1 MTLLAIRGL
10 TKNFG
15 PVEILK
21 GVDLEV
27 NKGEVVSIIGA
38 SGSGKTTLLRCV
50 NLLEDFNGGEIVLDG
65 VAIGYM
71 GEGSARRR
79 LGERELARQRAMT
92 GMVFQSFNLF
102 PHLTALGNVMLG
114 LTKVRHMAKHEAQA
128 LAMTWLARV
137 GLDDRASHLPS
148 QLSGGQQQ
156 RVAIAR
162 ALAMDPKLVLLD
174 EITSALDPELVGEVL
189 NTIKLLAKEGTTM
202 LIVTHEMRFAR
213 DVAHRTIFMDGGLIA
228 EQGPSAKLFR
238 NPKNARLKD
247 FLKRANM

>member
-50 NLLEDFNGGEIVLDG
+50 NLLEDFNGGEIILDG
-65 VAIGYM
+65 VAIGYT
-71 GEGSARRR
+71 GAGRVRRR

-114 LTKVRHMAKHEAQA
+114 LLKVRHMAKREAQA

-137 GLDDRASHLPS
+137 GLDDRAAHLPS

-238 NPKNARLKD
+238 NPQNARLKE

>member
-1 MTLLAIRGL
+1 
-10 TKNFG
+10 
-15 PVEILK
+15 VEILK

-50 NLLEDFNGGEIVLDG
+50 NLLEDFNGGEIILDG
-65 VAIGYM
+65 VSIGYT
-71 GEGSARRR
+71 GAGSVRRR

-114 LTKVRHMAKHEAQA
+114 LLKVRHMAKREAQA

-189 NTIKLLAKEGTTM
+189 NTIKLLAEEGTTM

-238 NPKNARLKD
+238 NPQNARLKE

>member
-1 MTLLAIRGL
+1 
-10 TKNFG
+10 
-15 PVEILK
+15 
-21 GVDLEV
+21 
-27 NKGEVVSIIGA
+27 VVSIIGA

-65 VAIGYM
+65 VAIGYT
-71 GEGSARRR
+71 GEGDARRR

-102 PHLTALGNVMLG
+102 PHLTALGNVMLC
-114 LTKVRHMAKHEAQA
+114 LTKVRHMPKREAQQ
-128 LAMTWLARV
+128 LAMNWLSRV
-137 GLDDRASHLPS
+137 GLADRAAHLPS

-202 LIVTHEMRFAR
+202 LIVTHEMAFAR
-213 DVAHRTIFMDGGLIA
+213 AVADRVVFMEAGRILEHNTPEA
-228 EQGPSAKLFR
+228 FFT
-238 NPKNARLKD
+238 NPQTARAQQ
-247 FLKRANM
+247 FLEKFSFVSTLPKKPKELALL

>member
-65 VAIGYM
+65 VAIGYT
-71 GEGSARRR
+71 GTGDAAGA

-114 LTKVRHMAKHEAQA
+114 LTKVRRHGQARGPAACHE
-128 LAMTWLARV
+128 LAGPRRPCRSR
-137 GLDDRASHLPS
+137 RASAQPAFGRAAAARCHCPRPGDGS
-148 QLSGGQQQ
+148 Q
-156 RVAIAR
+156 AR
-162 ALAMDPKLVLLD
+162 AA
-174 EITSALDPELVGEVL
+174 
-189 NTIKLLAKEGTTM
+189 
-202 LIVTHEMRFAR
+202 
-213 DVAHRTIFMDGGLIA
+213 
-228 EQGPSAKLFR
+228 
-238 NPKNARLKD
+238 
-247 FLKRANM
+247 

>member
-65 VAIGYM
+65 VAIGYT
-71 GEGSARRR
+71 GAGSARRR

-114 LTKVRHMAKHEAQA
+114 LTKVRHMAKREAQA
-128 LAMTWLARV
+128 LAMKWLARV
-137 GLDDRASHLPS
+137 GLDDRAAHLPS

-162 ALAMDPKLVLLD
+162 ALAMDPKLMLLD

-238 NPKNARLKD
+238 NPKNARLKE

>member
-1 MTLLAIRGL
+1 MPLLSIRGV
-10 TKNFG
+10 TKSFG
-15 PVEILK
+15 PNQILK
-21 GVDLEV
+21 GVDLDV

-50 NLLEDFNGGEIVLDG
+50 NLLEDFDGGEIVLDD
-65 VAIGYM
+65 VAIGYVTRN
-71 GEGSARRR
+71 GSRHR
-79 LGERELARQRAMT
+79 LGERELAHQRAMT

-114 LTKVRHMAKHEAQA
+114 LVKVRHMPKAEAHA
-128 LAMTWLARV
+128 LAMKWLSRV
-137 GLDDRASHLPS
+137 GLSDRATHLPS

-189 NTIKLLAKEGTTM
+189 NAIKLLAKEGTTM

-238 NPKNARLKD
+238 NPQNARLKE
-247 FLKRANM
+247 FLKRANI

>member
-50 NLLEDFNGGEIVLDG
+50 NLLEDFNSGEIVLDG
-65 VAIGYM
+65 VAIGYT
-71 GEGSARRR
+71 GTGSGRRR

-102 PHLTALGNVMLG
+102 PHLSALGNIMLG
-114 LTKVRHMAKHEAQA
+114 LTKVRHMPKRAAQQLA
-128 LAMTWLARV
+128 LSWLARV

-202 LIVTHEMRFAR
+202 LIVTHEMHFAR

-247 FLKRANM
+247 FLKRANI

>member
-50 NLLEDFNGGEIVLDG
+50 NLLEDFNGGEIILDG
-65 VAIGYM
+65 VAIGYT
-71 GEGSARRR
+71 GAGAARRR

-102 PHLTALGNVMLG
+102 PHLTALGNVKLG
-114 LTKVRHMAKHEAQA
+114 LLKVRHMAKREAHT
-128 LAMTWLARV
+128 LAMSWLARV
-137 GLDDRASHLPS
+137 GLDDRATHLPS

-238 NPKNARLKD
+238 NPKNARLKE